1 MGDMAE
7 KWYKKVSDYL
17 TPSKVRWGG
26 GGGKVGVEGSGGE
39 STQRDTESS
48 DISNKNMNEVDSK
61 DNNTNWRC
69 C

>member
-1 MGDMAE
+1 MIWPKNGT
-7 KWYKKVSDYL
+7 KKCL
-17 TPSKVRWGG
+17 ITAHPE
-26 GGGKVGVEGSGGE
+26 GGKVGVEGSGGE

>member
-1 MGDMAE
+1 MVQKSVWLSYSA
-7 KWYKKVSDYL
+7 
-17 TPSKVRWGG
+17 PRRRGG
-26 GGGKVGVEGSGGE
+26 EVGGKVGVEGSGGE